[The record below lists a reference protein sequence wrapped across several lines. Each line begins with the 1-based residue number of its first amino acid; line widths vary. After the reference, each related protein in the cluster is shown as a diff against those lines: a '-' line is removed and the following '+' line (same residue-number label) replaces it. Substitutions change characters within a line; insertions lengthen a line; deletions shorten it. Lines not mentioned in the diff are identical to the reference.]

1 MRVDRVRLPMFS
13 VLHIDNST
21 FFKKLLKD
29 AFTNHGCH
37 YIPSSNMAAAF
48 EILESQRV
56 DMILTA
62 LELEKGNG
70 DEFLKQI
77 NTSKFNNIPVVV
89 ISSTDSLEK
98 REQMFALGAI
108 DFIPKDISHDQIIT
122 YVQKLTRKDIV
133 ESKLKELSIAV
144 LDDSATSLNIIR
156 NILTLNGIKNVDYFN
171 TVDDFLSA
179 EKVYSIYLVDVILPK
194 MSGEHLIFEL
204 RKKYKNSVIIAIS
217 AIDHYK
223 TISNILLSGADD
235 YIMKPFNTSIF
246 MARIKANVRTFLL
259 LNEIEEKNK
268 ELSRMVIRD
277 GLTKTYSHNYMY
289 ERMEKEVKEAER
301 YKKKLAVVMFD
312 IDDFKKTNDQF
323 GHQVGDMVLVKVA
336 DTIMKSFRE
345 VDIVGRYGGEEFLVI
360 LPETDLDH
368 AKISAERARGAV
380 ENIVF
385 REKKLK
391 VTISGGVAEFEKE
404 TALQLVEKADKLL
417 YISKDNG
424 KNRIS

>member
-1 MRVDRVRLPMFS
+1 MGMRQVRTNMFS
-13 VLHIDNST
+13 VLHVDNST

-37 YIPSSNMAAAF
+37 YIPSSNISAAF
-48 EILESQRV
+48 EILETQHV
-56 DMILTA
+56 DLILTA
-62 LELEKGNG
+62 LELENGNG
-70 DEFLKQI
+70 DELIKRI
-77 NTSKFNNIPVVV
+77 NTSKHNNIPVVV

-98 REQMFALGAI
+98 REQMFAMGAI
-108 DFIPKDISHDQIIT
+108 DFIPKDISYDQMIT
-122 YVQKLTRKDIV
+122 YVQKLTRKDNV

-156 NILTLNGIKNVDYFN
+156 NILTLNGISNVDFYN
-171 TVDDFLSA
+171 KVDDFMSA
-179 EKVYSIYLVDVILPK
+179 EKAYSIYLVDVILPK
-194 MSGEHLIFEL
+194 MSGEHLIFEI

-259 LNEIEEKNK
+259 LNEIEEKNA

-289 ERMEKEVKEAER
+289 ERVEKEIKEAER
-301 YKKKLAVVMFD
+301 YRKKLSVVMFD
-312 IDDFKKTNDQF
+312 IDDFKKTNDQY

-345 VDIVGRYGGEEFLVI
+345 VDAVGRYGGEEFVVV
-360 LPETDLDH
+360 LPETDL
-368 AKISAERARGAV
+368 AQARVSAERARGAV

-385 REKKLK
+385 REETLK
-391 VTISGGVAEFEKE
+391 VTISGGVAELERE
-404 TALQLVEKADKLL
+404 TALQLIEKADKLL
-417 YISKDNG
+417 YDAKEKG